1 MVELNQP
8 LDCVCGKPVRK
19 IEETLNLAA
28 FISDGIRP
36 RKLPTYCKL

>member
-1 MVELNQP
+1 MWKAGEES
-8 LDCVCGKPVRK
+8 
-19 IEETLNLAA
+19 EETLNFTA